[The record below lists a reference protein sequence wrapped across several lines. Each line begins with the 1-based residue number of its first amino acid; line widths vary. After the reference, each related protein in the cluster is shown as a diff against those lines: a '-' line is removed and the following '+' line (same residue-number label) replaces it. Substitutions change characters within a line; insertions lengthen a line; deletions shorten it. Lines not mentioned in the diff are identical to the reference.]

1 MTIVRIRGL
10 KRFRH
15 RKSGIW
21 YSYHRKSGVR
31 IEPPHTCGTPEFFAA
46 LNEAE
51 AKHKAKAPPVP
62 GTFGALVR
70 SYRNSS
76 VFLTLKA
83 RSRRDYLHVLDW
95 LSGLDGMPI
104 AQMDSAFLA
113 KLRDKAFRQRKRR
126 FANYVL
132 SVVSVLFTHAVEMK
146 LATANP
152 VRDVRKVRRPTEL
165 PVPNRAWTVAEKQ
178 VVLDTAPPH
187 LIAPIAIARWTGLR
201 EGDIIKLAKTAYRDG
216 ALNLTTAKRG
226 EPLWFPCPK
235 PLRTILESLPSHDG
249 MRLCVSS
256 RGTPWTDDGFR
267 SSFFKL
273 IRALEY
279 ERKVAPGLTF
289 HGLRT
294 SFGEEAAEKGFS
306 SRQIASALA
315 QRDQKSAD
323 HYTRNVDRRNAARA
337 VSASLDGTDD
347 GQNLSTRVVN
357 IQYGRRRNR
366 PK

>member
-51 AKHKAKAPPVP
+51 TKHKDKAPVP

-76 VFLTLKA
+76 LFLTLKA
-83 RSRRDYLHVLDW
+83 RSRRDYLYVLDW
-95 LSGLDGMPI
+95 LRGLDGMPI
-104 AQMDSAFLA
+104 AQMDSSFVA

-132 SVVSVLFTHAVEMK
+132 SVVSVLFTHGVEMK
-146 LATANP
+146 LAKANP
-152 VRDVRKVRRPTEL
+152 VREVRKVRRPTEL
-165 PVPNRAWTVAEKQ
+165 PIPNRAWTVAEKQ

-201 EGDIIKLAKTAYRDG
+201 EGDIIQLAKMAYRDG

-235 PLRTILESLPSHDG
+235 PLGAILDALPRHDG

-256 RGTPWTDDGFR
+256 RGTPWTEDGFR

-279 ERKVAPGLTF
+279 EGKVAPGLTF

-315 QRDQKSAD
+315 QRDPKSAD
-323 HYTRNVDRRNAARA
+323 HYTRNVDRRNAAGA

-347 GQNLSTRVVN
+347 GQSLSTRVVN
-357 IQYGRRRNR
+357 IRYSKGR
-366 PK
+366 KGSK